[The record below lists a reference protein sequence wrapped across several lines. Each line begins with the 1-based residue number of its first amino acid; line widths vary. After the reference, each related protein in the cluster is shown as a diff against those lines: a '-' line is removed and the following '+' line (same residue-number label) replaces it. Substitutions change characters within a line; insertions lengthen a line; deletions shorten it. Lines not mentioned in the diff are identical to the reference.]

1 MTRVRM
7 WRRFWGRAG
16 EEEGNGARLLQAIHL
31 PSPQSSPDILETTK
45 FNEGQDEYDPP
56 DRGLKAN

>member
-1 MTRVRM
+1 MGLVSFRPSI
-7 WRRFWGRAG
+7 F
-16 EEEGNGARLLQAIHL
+16 L
-31 PSPQSSPDILETTK
+31 PHKVSPDILETTK